1 MTPDSR
7 TWTAPALPPLDHDAA
22 AELRR
27 LIDGKAKP
35 LGALGRLED
44 LAVQLGAIQ
53 ATTAPR
59 AERAA
64 ILLFAGDH
72 GMVEDGVSA
81 YPQAVT
87 AAMVGMILDGRATIN
102 AFARTVGAE
111 VRVIDAGVATDL
123 PRHPSLHGWKV
134 RPGTRSAVREPAM
147 TADECAQALACG
159 AKAVERAVADG
170 AEIVAL
176 GEMGIGNTAAAS
188 LLLHRLGPAALEDSI
203 GRGAGHDAAGLER
216 KRQALVA
223 AARRWS
229 GDDPFEVL
237 RQFGGLEIAA
247 MAGAALAA
255 AAARR
260 PVVVDGFI
268 STAAV
273 LAGVRL
279 QPALLPFCIFAHG
292 SAEKGHRLM
301 LERLGAAPLLGLGM
315 RLGEGTGAAL
325 ALPVLRSAAAMVRD
339 VASLAEVLGQ
349 A

>member
-1 MTPDSR
+1 MSLDTSI
-7 TWTAPALPPLDHDAA
+7 WKAPSLPGLDQVAA

-35 LGALGRLED
+35 HGALGRLED

-53 ATTAPR
+53 GTTSPR
-59 AERAA
+59 AERAV

-87 AAMVGMILDGRATIN
+87 AAMVGLILDGRASIN

-111 VRVIDAGVATDL
+111 VRVIDAGVAAEL
-123 PRHPSLHGWKV
+123 ARHSHLQASKV
-134 RPGTRSAVREPAM
+134 RPGTRSAVHEPAM
-147 TADECAQALACG
+147 SADECARALNAG
-159 AKAVERAVADG
+159 AEAARSAIADG
-170 AEIVAL
+170 AEVIAL

-188 LLLHRLGPAALEDSI
+188 LLLHRLGPAPLEDCI
-203 GRGAGHDAAGLER
+203 GLGAGQDEAGLAR
-216 KRQALVA
+216 KHRALGA
-223 AARRWS
+223 AVSRWP
-229 GDDPFEVL
+229 GYEPFEVL
-237 RQFGGLEIAA
+237 RQFGGFEIAG

-268 STAAV
+268 SSAAI
-273 LAGVRL
+273 LAAVRL
-279 QPALLPFCIFAHG
+279 QPALLPYCIFAHG

-301 LERLGAAPLLGLGM
+301 LERLGASALLDLGM

-325 ALPVLRSAAAMVRD
+325 ALPILKAAAAMVGE
-339 VASLAEVLGQ
+339 VASLAEVLGRE
-349 A
+349 

>member
-1 MTPDSR
+1 MSPDAQF
-7 TWTAPALPPLDHDAA
+7 WTTPALPDLDQTAA

-53 ATTAPR
+53 GTTAPR
-59 AERAA
+59 AERAT

-87 AAMVGMILDGRATIN
+87 AAMVGMILDGRASIN

-111 VRVIDAGVATDL
+111 VRVIDAGVAADL
-123 PRHPSLHGWKV
+123 PSHPKLQSSKV

-147 TADECAQALACG
+147 TAEECARALACG
-159 AKAVERAVADG
+159 AATAERAIAEG
-170 AEIVAL
+170 AEIIAL
-176 GEMGIGNTAAAS
+176 GEMGIGNTASAS
-188 LLLHRLGPAALEDSI
+188 LLLHRLGPAPLEDCI
-203 GRGAGHDAAGLER
+203 GLGAGHDEAGLAR
-216 KRQALVA
+216 KRQALASA
-223 AARRWS
+223 AARWS
-229 GDDPFEVL
+229 GEAPFEVL

-273 LAGVRL
+273 LAAVRL
-279 QPALLPFCIFAHG
+279 QPDLLPFCIFAHG

-301 LERLGAAPLLGLGM
+301 LQRLGAEPLLDLGM

-325 ALPVLRSAAAMVRD
+325 ALPILKSAAAMVRD

>member
-1 MTPDSR
+1 MTLDIQ
-7 TWTAPALPPLDHDAA
+7 TWTAPQLPALDQAAA

-53 ATTAPR
+53 GVTEPR
-59 AERAA
+59 ADRAT

-72 GMVEDGVSA
+72 GLVEDGVSS

-87 AAMVGMILDGRATIN
+87 AAMVGMILDGRASIN
-102 AFARTVGAE
+102 ALARTVGAE
-111 VRVIDAGVATDL
+111 VRVIDAGVAADL
-123 PRHPSLHGWKV
+123 APHWNLRNSKV

-147 TADECAQALACG
+147 TAAECAQALACG
-159 AKAVERAVADG
+159 AEAANRAIGDG
-170 AEIVAL
+170 AEIIAL
-176 GEMGIGNTAAAS
+176 GEMGIGNTASAS
-188 LLLHRLGPAALEDSI
+188 LLLHRLGPAPLEDCI
-203 GRGAGHDAAGLER
+203 GLGAGHDDAGLAR
-216 KRQALVA
+216 KRQALTTA
-223 AARRWS
+223 AARWS
-229 GDDPFEVL
+229 GEAPFEVL

-273 LAGVRL
+273 LVAVRL
-279 QPALLPFCIFAHG
+279 QPDLLPYCIFAHG

-301 LERLGAAPLLGLGM
+301 LETLGAKPLLDLGM

-325 ALPVLRSAAAMVRD
+325 ALPILKAAAAMVRE